1 MLAASL
7 EIAFGRLSWLPARIA
22 EQRDLTRW
30 NGWYDTEPIPA
41 GKGGRARCFARK
53 VTSGSRGVM
62 IMNVKA
68 CGATRRMSRLAR
80 WLAGRNALRR
90 PVDRI
95 EGAVL
100 VVLSAACLVAVAVAA
115 ILGTH
120 TYQSQRAASAGLRPA
135 VAVLIQAGP
144 FYGSMAHLGQ
154 AEAHWRDPGG
164 GEQSGMLTTVTTPGI
179 IRAAAGARIP
189 VWLDRSGQPAAP
201 PGGQV
206 AMIVDALAVG
216 AGAAGGAVAALLIC
230 YALCRLALDRRR
242 LAAWESA
249 WSLTGPRW
257 TTRR

>member
-1 MLAASL
+1 
-7 EIAFGRLSWLPARIA
+7 
-22 EQRDLTRW
+22 
-30 NGWYDTEPIPA
+30 
-41 GKGGRARCFARK
+41 
-53 VTSGSRGVM
+53 M

-68 CGATRRMSRLAR
+68 RGATRRMSRLVR

-100 VVLSAACLVAVAVAA
+100 VVLSAALLVAVAVAA
-115 ILGTH
+115 VLGMH
-120 TYQSQRAASAGLRPA
+120 TYQSQRAASASLHPA

-144 FYGSMAHLGQ
+144 FYGSLARIGR
-154 AEAHWRDPGG
+154 AEARWRDSGG
-164 GEQSGMLTTVTTPGI
+164 GKRSGLLTTVSAPGI
-179 IRAAAGARIP
+179 VGAAAGARIT
-189 VWLDRSGQPAAP
+189 VWLDRSGQPVAP
-201 PGGQV
+201 PSSRV
-206 AMIVDALAVG
+206 AMVLFALAKG
-216 AGAAGGAVAALLIC
+216 AAAAGGAGLALLIC

>member
-1 MLAASL
+1 
-7 EIAFGRLSWLPARIA
+7 
-22 EQRDLTRW
+22 
-30 NGWYDTEPIPA
+30 
-41 GKGGRARCFARK
+41 
-53 VTSGSRGVM
+53 M

-68 CGATRRMSRLAR
+68 RGANCRMSRLGR

-95 EGAVL
+95 EAAVL
-100 VVLSAACLVAVAVAA
+100 VALSAAFLAAVAVAA
-115 ILGTH
+115 ILGAH
-120 TYQSQRAASAGLRPA
+120 VYQSQRAASVGVRPA
-135 VAVLIQAGP
+135 VALLIQAGP
-144 FYGSMAHLGQ
+144 FYSSMARLGQ
-154 AEAHWRDPGG
+154 AEARWRDPGG
-164 GEQSGMLTTVTTPGI
+164 GEQSGMLTTATTPGI
-179 IRAAAGARIP
+179 IGAAAGARIP

-206 AMIVDALAVG
+206 AMIVNALAVG
-216 AGAAGGAVAALLIC
+216 AAVAGGAGIALLIC